1 MYTEVATSFI
11 PPHLTRHHSN
21 NSSSQYNFL
30 HLLIAIVF
38 YGRLLFLF
46 PLFLRQKCLRNICF
60 HDQKE
65 SVCLLSQKHSS
76 TSILKNISTV
86 GSGFGS
92 NPKHPA
98 ELFWLLYKLTSWWW
112 IVRLS
117 SALAMKCYV
126 PFDWLLTGLPSVS
139 PYCSSL
145 RSWRPFSTP
154 KRPTEA
160 VNEERKN
167 HFN

>member
-21 NSSSQYNFL
+21 NSSQYNFL

-46 PLFLRQKCLRNICF
+46 PLFFRQKCLRNICF

-76 TSILKNISTV
+76 TSILKNIS
-86 GSGFGS
+86 SQSAADLDQIPNIQQSYFGS
-92 NPKHPA
+92 YISLPVGD
-98 ELFWLLYKLTSWWW
+98 ELFAYRQHLRWSVMCRLIGYWQAFPQCPHIAVALEAEGLSRLQKGQQKL
-112 IVRLS
+112 
-117 SALAMKCYV
+117 
-126 PFDWLLTGLPSVS
+126 
-139 PYCSSL
+139 
-145 RSWRPFSTP
+145 
-154 KRPTEA
+154 
-160 VNEERKN
+160 
-167 HFN
+167 